1 MPIVHK
7 LPPSV
12 AERIAAGEVVEKP
25 ASALKELLENSLDAG
40 ATTVTVRLE
49 AGGKRLLEV
58 VDDGCGMT
66 REDALLALERFATSK
81 IADLGDLDHISTYG
95 FRGEALPS
103 IAAVSHF
110 ALLTRPPEGS
120 GTHIT
125 CEGGHIASVEDW
137 AGATGTTVRAADLF
151 YNLPA
156 RRKFLGSDW
165 RELSLCL
172 AVFNGI
178 ALAAPGVSFRIAH
191 NERWLSTLTPSDSV
205 TRTVE
210 LLGGDL
216 ADNLLT
222 TSKAVREAQI
232 TGILSVPAVTRPHAG
247 NIFFLVNGR
256 HVTSRALMRA
266 LLRGYGNH
274 LLPRR
279 YPVAV
284 VSIALPPHQVDANVH
299 PRKEEVRLLGEQQ
312 ICRALESMV
321 REVLD
326 AHFPRME
333 SSFESGESAGIVGAV
348 LGEQPSAI
356 ITAPNPAL
364 DLDLTL
370 PLQQAQTTLGQPDG
384 SIPAPTEE
392 PVSYVAGLRILGQ
405 FDSTYILVEK
415 GGVLAIIDQH
425 AAHERILY
433 EQLKSQQSGRLP
445 AQVLLVPIAMELPLH
460 LREFASSNLEL
471 LSTLGFEMEPFGED
485 TMLLRSVSA
494 VVKAGREE
502 EALTELLE
510 GLLEETRAGSPDR
523 DRQLYRLACVGAIKA
538 GDVLTMAE
546 MQALLG
552 SLARTSHP
560 NICPHGRPIIIELHS
575 EELERRFR
583 RRL

>member
-1 MPIVHK
+1 MPIVRR

-58 VDDGCGMT
+58 VDDGCGMS

-110 ALLTRPPEGS
+110 ALLTRPATGS

-125 CEGGHIASVEDW
+125 CEGGHIATVEDW
-137 AGATGTTVRAADLF
+137 AGAAGTTVRATDLF

-178 ALAAPGVSFRIAH
+178 ALAAPQVSFRIAH
-191 NERWLSTLTPSDSV
+191 NERWLSTLTPTDGT
-205 TRTVE
+205 TRAIE

-216 ADNLLT
+216 AENLLECRRL
-222 TSKAVREAQI
+222 AGEVEI
-232 TGILSVPAVTRPHAG
+232 NGILSVPSVTRPHAG
-247 NIFFLVNGR
+247 NIYFLINGR
-256 HVTSRALMRA
+256 NVSSRALMRA

-284 VSIALPPHQVDANVH
+284 ISITLPPHQVDANVH
-299 PRKEEVRLLGEQQ
+299 PRKEEVRLLGEQS

-321 REVLD
+321 
-326 AHFPRME
+326 PRC
-333 SSFESGESAGIVGAV
+333 
-348 LGEQPSAI
+348 
-356 ITAPNPAL
+356 
-364 DLDLTL
+364 
-370 PLQQAQTTLGQPDG
+370 
-384 SIPAPTEE
+384 
-392 PVSYVAGLRILGQ
+392 
-405 FDSTYILVEK
+405 
-415 GGVLAIIDQH
+415 
-425 AAHERILY
+425 
-433 EQLKSQQSGRLP
+433 
-445 AQVLLVPIAMELPLH
+445 
-460 LREFASSNLEL
+460 
-471 LSTLGFEMEPFGED
+471 
-485 TMLLRSVSA
+485 
-494 VVKAGREE
+494 AGRPFPAGGI
-502 EALTELLE
+502 AL
-510 GLLEETRAGSPDR
+510 
-523 DRQLYRLACVGAIKA
+523 
-538 GDVLTMAE
+538 
-546 MQALLG
+546 
-552 SLARTSHP
+552 
-560 NICPHGRPIIIELHS
+560 
-575 EELERRFR
+575 
-583 RRL
+583 